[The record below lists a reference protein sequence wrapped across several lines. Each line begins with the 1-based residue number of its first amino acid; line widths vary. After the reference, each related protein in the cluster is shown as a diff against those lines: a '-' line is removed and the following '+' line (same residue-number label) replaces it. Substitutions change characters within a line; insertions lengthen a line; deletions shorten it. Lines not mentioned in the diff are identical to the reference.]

1 MGHLKRFK
9 DMVSIISNTKMNVD
23 TKAMAFDYG
32 HVAPTTVVPKTNTA
46 QLVPLPTLIEVL
58 RIQLD
63 KLEQVV
69 LSLDP
74 DDAVRWK
81 LMGIMGDTTMVQQSL
96 EDHL

>member
-32 HVAPTTVVPKTNTA
+32 HVAPTTNTA

>member
-1 MGHLKRFK
+1 MTP
-9 DMVSIISNTKMNVD
+9 ITSNIKMNVD

-32 HVAPTTVVPKTNTA
+32 HVAPTTATPKTNTV

-58 RIQLD
+58 RIQLV

-74 DDAVRWK
+74 DDAVRWE
-81 LMGIMGDTTMVQQSL
+81 LMGIMGDTTMVHQSL